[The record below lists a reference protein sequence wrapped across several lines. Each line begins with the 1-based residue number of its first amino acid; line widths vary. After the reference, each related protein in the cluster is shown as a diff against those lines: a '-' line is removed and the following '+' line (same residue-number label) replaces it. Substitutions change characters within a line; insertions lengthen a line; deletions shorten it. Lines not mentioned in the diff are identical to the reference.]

1 MSDSSKVL
9 RIQEVMQ
16 KTGLARST
24 LFARVKIAQFPRQIK
39 LGERASGWLAS
50 EVEEWIFQRVAERDT
65 GKGYN
70 HV

>member
-1 MSDSSKVL
+1 MSGSSHIL
-9 RIQEVMQ
+9 RIQEVMK

-24 LFARVKIAQFPRQIK
+24 LFARVKILQFPRQIK
-39 LGERASGWLAS
+39 LGPRASGWLNS
-50 EVEEWIFQRVAERDT
+50 EVEDWIDQRTAERDA